1 LKNNDNIN
9 HPEHY
14 QGKRECIDIMIDLFG
29 IEAVIGFCKCNI
41 FKYRFRADKK
51 NGEEDI
57 LKAQWY
63 ENKLSELLNIKRD
76 YIKMDKCSK
85 CLNRKNCI
93 DGANYR
99 AAEKCNKYISEAEKR
114 NRLNIAANRL

>member
-1 LKNNDNIN
+1 ML
-9 HPEHY
+9 
-14 QGKRECIDIMIDLFG
+14 DLFG

-63 ENKLSELLNIKRD
+63 ENKLSEFLNKKKELHKNGQVQRR
-76 YIKMDKCSK
+76 
-85 CLNRKNCI
+85 LNRHHLMGWI
-93 DGANYR
+93 F
-99 AAEKCNKYISEAEKR
+99 
-114 NRLNIAANRL
+114 

>member
-1 LKNNDNIN
+1 M
-9 HPEHY
+9 Y
-14 QGKRECIDIMIDLFG
+14 FFG

-63 ENKLSELLNIKRD
+63 ENKLSELLNMKKELHKI
-76 YIKMDKCSK
+76 
-85 CLNRKNCI
+85 
-93 DGANYR
+93 GQV
-99 AAEKCNKYISEAEKR
+99 
-114 NRLNIAANRL
+114 

>member
-1 LKNNDNIN
+1 MDKNDNVN

-14 QGKRECIDIMIDLFG
+14 QGERECIDIMLDLFG

-63 ENKLSELLNIKRD
+63 EKKLSELLSTK
-76 YIKMDKCSK
+76 KE
-85 CLNRKNCI
+85 LHKN
-93 DGANYR
+93 GQVQQMFKSQKLY
-99 AAEKCNKYISEAEKR
+99 
-114 NRLNIAANRL
+114 

>member
-1 LKNNDNIN
+1 MKLKNNNNVN

-14 QGKRECIDIMIDLFG
+14 QGKRECIDIMINLFG

-63 ENKLSELLNIKRD
+63 ENKLHELLKE
-76 YIKMDKCSK
+76 DKE
-85 CLNRKNCI
+85 LHKN
-93 DGANYR
+93 GQVQ
-99 AAEKCNKYISEAEKR
+99 
-114 NRLNIAANRL
+114 

>member
-1 LKNNDNIN
+1 MDKNDNIN

-14 QGKRECIDIMIDLFG
+14 QGERECIDIMLDLFG
-29 IEAVIGFCKCNI
+29 TEAVTGFCKCNI

-63 ENKLSELLNIKRD
+63 ENKLSELLNMK
-76 YIKMDKCSK
+76 KE
-85 CLNRKNCI
+85 LHKN
-93 DGANYR
+93 GQVQ
-99 AAEKCNKYISEAEKR
+99 
-114 NRLNIAANRL
+114 